1 MNMVSPV
8 SSIDTA
14 PWACFIGCN
23 EPPGQRR
30 RSMKR
35 IWLPLPKPTDGGF
48 GRSAIGKEG
57 RFTFRVSVYSGENK
71 VPLLPRWM
79 EMFQCNQPARQRV
92 MDGPLGYVAI
102 GGVRCWF
109 LLLRGWSLWM
119 SANYMT
125 LLPSRGGFSDLSS

>member
-1 MNMVSPV
+1 MSPLAEAV
-8 SSIDTA
+8 LH
-14 PWACFIGCN
+14 
-23 EPPGQRR
+23 EVLRQ
-30 RSMKR
+30 R

-57 RFTFRVSVYSGENK
+57 RFIFRVSVYSGENK

-102 GGVRCWF
+102 RGVHC
-109 LLLRGWSLWM
+109 
-119 SANYMT
+119 SAGLVAVDVCKLYDT
-125 LLPSRGGFSDLSS
+125 PPIKRWIL